1 MSSGTMARNHRLLLP
16 AQLSTAL
23 HRTHLVAP
31 HKGVALP
38 RNLHVLIPIQHDAHG
53 AAQVVGRDGAGGVEE
68 AGARLLAAKAAACM
82 WRQAGKQMGIG
93 GCSEGGIGGRS
104 KGA

>member
-1 MSSGTMARNHRLLLP
+1 
-16 AQLSTAL
+16 
-23 HRTHLVAP
+23 
-31 HKGVALP
+31 
-38 RNLHVLIPIQHDAHG
+38 
-53 AAQVVGRDGAGGVEE
+53 
-68 AGARLLAAKAAACM
+68 M